1 MSRVS
6 VLESLY
12 SKKKSALEFNY
23 DNLWAPPIRALIPQ
37 EDINELIR
45 IATSLKYNGNID
57 LKYKLIDKVMNK
69 RGFRKAHAGTNR
81 VVYNFLEDPRFVA
94 KIAIDRVGM
103 KDTPSEFKNQKFF
116 APFCC
121 KIFEVDESGVIGFVE
136 RVNPITSLEEFLSVS
151 DDIFNMIITKIVGK
165 YVVDDIGTTKFM
177 NFGLRMNGFGPV
189 IIDFPYAYELD
200 GRKLRC
206 NKMNKTPFGQV
217 PCGGEIDYDA
227 GFNYLVCTKCGRI
240 YQARDLANETK
251 DILILN
257 SEGREDIMSRVRIID
272 PKSRKV
278 IIDDCTSTRNY
289 ISKEKYEAYL
299 SHSGEF
305 TPVEKVGGTRTNK
318 RKSKEEMRNS
328 YYTNL
333 VLESFSKTAPL
344 SVPLSEALG
353 KTSRVKVGGTIT
365 NGKKDIP
372 VVTGTDDSKDDG
384 IKRVQVKST
393 QDKMQEVHDTL
404 EEKVTKLGD
413 RVVEAGETLKQNLTT
428 AIDKVINTDNSH
440 ESSDAVEN
448 IPEAPETD
456 TADNTNEESD
466 EINKAI
472 DTVVKYTV
480 GGEDSDEA
488 SEENNI
494 DLSDFSIGR
503 DAEVKEPDYSNYEAE
518 ESPEESEE
526 HSDDYEAD
534 HSEYVKK
541 IRKEKHKQ
549 HKFSKDM
556 EEY

>member
-121 KIFEVDESGVIGFVE
+121 KIFEVDESGIIGFVE

-206 NKMNKTPFGQV
+206 NKMNKMPFGQV

-227 GFNYLVCTKCGRI
+227 GFNYLVCTKCGRT

-328 YYTNL
+328 YYTQL
-333 VLESFSKTAPL
+333 VLDSFNKTAP
-344 SVPLSEALG
+344 VTTPLSEALG
-353 KTSRVKVGGTIT
+353 MTSKVKVGGTIT

-384 IKRVQVKST
+384 IKRVQVKYT
-393 QDKMQEVHDTL
+393 QDKMQKVHDAL

-413 RVVEAGETLKQNLTT
+413 GVVEAGETLKQNLTT
-428 AIDKVINTDNSH
+428 AIDKAINTDNSH

-456 TADNTNEESD
+456 TADDTNEESD

-480 GGEDSDEA
+480 GCEDSEEA

-494 DLSDFSIGR
+494 DLSGFSIGQN
-503 DAEVKEPDYSNYEAE
+503 AEVKEPDYSNYKAE
-518 ESPEESEE
+518 ESPETSEE

-534 HSEYVKK
+534 YSEYVKR

>member
-81 VVYNFLEDPRFVA
+81 VVYNYLEDPRFVA

-227 GFNYLVCTKCGRI
+227 GFNYLVCTKCGRT

-272 PKSRKV
+272 PKTHKV

-299 SHSGEF
+299 SHSSDF
-305 TPVEKVGGTRTNK
+305 TPVEKVGGTRTRK
-318 RKSKEEMRNS
+318 RKSKEEMKNAALNS
-328 YYTNL
+328 QKIQAQI
-333 VLESFSKTAPL
+333 E
-344 SVPLSEALG
+344 G
-353 KTSRVKVGGTIT
+353 KTIVKTIVVP
-365 NGKKDIP
+365 GKL
-372 VVTGTDDSKDDG
+372 V
-384 IKRVQVKST
+384 
-393 QDKMQEVHDTL
+393 
-404 EEKVTKLGD
+404 
-413 RVVEAGETLKQNLTT
+413 
-428 AIDKVINTDNSH
+428 
-440 ESSDAVEN
+440 N
-448 IPEAPETD
+448 I
-456 TADNTNEESD
+456 
-466 EINKAI
+466 
-472 DTVVKYTV
+472 VVK
-480 GGEDSDEA
+480 
-488 SEENNI
+488 
-494 DLSDFSIGR
+494 
-503 DAEVKEPDYSNYEAE
+503 
-518 ESPEESEE
+518 
-526 HSDDYEAD
+526 
-534 HSEYVKK
+534 
-541 IRKEKHKQ
+541 
-549 HKFSKDM
+549 
-556 EEY
+556 

>member
-227 GFNYLVCTKCGRI
+227 GFNYLVCTKCGRT

-289 ISKEKYEAYL
+289 ISKEKYEAYI

-328 YYTNL
+328 YYTQL
-333 VLESFSKTAPL
+333 VLDNFNKTAP
-344 SVPLSEALG
+344 VTTPLSEALG
-353 KTSRVKVGGTIT
+353 ETSRVKVGGTIT

-404 EEKVTKLGD
+404 KEKVTKLGD
-413 RVVEAGETLKQNLTT
+413 RVIEAGDTLKQNLAT
-428 AIDKVINTDNSH
+428 AINKAINTDDSH
-440 ESSDAVEN
+440 ESSDAIEN
-448 IPEAPETD
+448 IPEAPETE
-456 TADNTNEESD
+456 TADDVNEESD

-503 DAEVKEPDYSNYEAE
+503 NAEVKEPDYSNYEAE

-534 HSEYVKK
+534 YSEYVKR

>member
-81 VVYNFLEDPRFVA
+81 IVYNYLEDPRFVA

-227 GFNYLVCTKCGRI
+227 GFNYLVCTKCGRT
-240 YQARDLANETK
+240 YQARDLANESK

-305 TPVEKVGGTRTNK
+305 TPVEKVGGTRINK
-318 RKSKEEMRNS
+318 RKSKEEMKNS

-333 VLESFSKTAPL
+333 VLENFNKTAPL
-344 SVPLSEALG
+344 SVSLSEVLG
-353 KTSRVKVGGTIT
+353 ETSKVKVGGTIT
-365 NGKKDIP
+365 NGKEEVP
-372 VVTGTDDSKDDG
+372 VVTKTDDSDNNESCK
-384 IKRVQVKST
+384 VEVKST
-393 QDKMQEVHDTL
+393 QDKMQEVHDAL
-404 EEKVTKLGD
+404 EEKVTKFGD
-413 RVVEAGETLKQNLTT
+413 KFVEAGNALKQNLAT
-428 AIDKVINTDNSH
+428 AIDKTINANDSH
-440 ESSDAVEN
+440 VSNDAVEN
-448 IPEAPETD
+448 IPEVPD
-456 TADNTNEESD
+456 TADDVNEESD
-466 EINKAI
+466 HINKAI
-472 DTVVKYTV
+472 DTVVKYTI
-480 GGEDSDEA
+480 GGKDSEEA
-488 SEENNI
+488 SEENTI
-494 DLSDFSIGR
+494 DLSGFSIGR
-503 DAEVKEPDYSNYEAE
+503 NAEVKEPDYSNYKAE
-518 ESPEESEE
+518 ESPETSEE
-526 HSDDYEAD
+526 HPDDYEAD
-534 HSEYVKK
+534 YSEYVKR

>member
-81 VVYNFLEDPRFVA
+81 VVYNYLEDPRFVA

-227 GFNYLVCTKCGRI
+227 GFNYLVCTKCGRT

-318 RKSKEEMRNS
+318 RKSKEEMKNS
-328 YYTNL
+328 YYTQL
-333 VLESFSKTAPL
+333 VLDNFNKTAP
-344 SVPLSEALG
+344 VTTPLSEALG
-353 KTSRVKVGGTIT
+353 MTSKVKVGGTIT

-384 IKRVQVKST
+384 IKRVQVKYT
-393 QDKMQEVHDTL
+393 QDKMQEEHDSL
-404 EEKVTKLGD
+404 AEKITKFED
-413 RVVEAGETLKQNLTT
+413 RVVEAGETLEQNLAI

-456 TADNTNEESD
+456 TADDTNEESD

-480 GGEDSDEA
+480 GCEDSEEA

-494 DLSDFSIGR
+494 DLNNFTIGQNVE
-503 DAEVKEPDYSNYEAE
+503 DKEPDYSNYKAE
-518 ESPEESEE
+518 ESPETSEE
-526 HSDDYEAD
+526 HPDDYEVD
-534 HSEYVKK
+534 YSEYVKK

>member
-81 VVYNFLEDPRFVA
+81 VVYNYLEDPRFVA

-227 GFNYLVCTKCGRI
+227 GFNYLVCTKCGRT
-240 YQARDLANETK
+240 YQARDLANESK

-305 TPVEKVGGTRTNK
+305 TPVEKVGGTRINK
-318 RKSKEEMRNS
+318 RKSKEEMKNS

-333 VLESFSKTAPL
+333 VLENFNKTAPL
-344 SVPLSEALG
+344 SVSLSEVLG
-353 KTSRVKVGGTIT
+353 ETSRVKVGGTIT

-384 IKRVQVKST
+384 IKRVQVKYT
-393 QDKMQEVHDTL
+393 QDKMQDVLDTL

-413 RVVEAGETLKQNLTT
+413 RVVEAGETLKQNLAT
-428 AIDKVINTDNSH
+428 AIDKPINTDNSH

-456 TADNTNEESD
+456 TADDTNEESD

-503 DAEVKEPDYSNYEAE
+503 NAEVKEPDYSNYEAE

-534 HSEYVKK
+534 YSEYVKK

>member
-23 DNLWAPPIRALIPQ
+23 DNLWAPPIRSLIPQ

-45 IATSLKYNGNID
+45 IATSLKYNGKID

-81 VVYNFLEDPRFVA
+81 VVYNYLEDPRFVA
-94 KIAIDRVGM
+94 KIAVDRVGM
-103 KDTPSEFKNQKFF
+103 KDTPMEFKNQRFF

-136 RVNPITSLEEFLSVS
+136 RVNPITSLEEFLSVA
-151 DDIFNMIITKIVGK
+151 DDVFNMIITKIVGK

-206 NKMNKTPFGQV
+206 NKMIKTPYGQV

-227 GFNYLVCTKCGRI
+227 GFNYLVCTKCGRT
-240 YQARDLANETK
+240 YQARDLANESK

-272 PKSRKV
+272 PKTHKV

-299 SHSGEF
+299 SHSSDF
-305 TPVEKVGGTRTNK
+305 TPVEKVGGTRTRK
-318 RKSKEEMRNS
+318 RKSKEEMKNS
-328 YYTNL
+328 YYTQL
-333 VLESFSKTAPL
+333 VLDNFNKTAP
-344 SVPLSEALG
+344 VTTPLSEALG
-353 KTSRVKVGGTIT
+353 MTSKVKVGGTIT
-365 NGKKDIP
+365 NGKQEVP

-384 IKRVQVKST
+384 IKRVQVKSA

-413 RVVEAGETLKQNLTT
+413 RVVEAGETLRQNLAT
-428 AIDKVINTDNSH
+428 AIDKAINTDNSH
-440 ESSDAVEN
+440 ESSDAVE

-456 TADNTNEESD
+456 TADDTNEESD

-480 GGEDSDEA
+480 GCEDSEEA

-494 DLSDFSIGR
+494 DLNNFTIGQNVE
-503 DAEVKEPDYSNYEAE
+503 DKEPDYSNYKAE
-518 ESPEESEE
+518 ESPETSEE
-526 HSDDYEAD
+526 YPDDYEVD
-534 HSEYVKK
+534 YSEYVKK

>member
-23 DNLWAPPIRALIPQ
+23 DNLWAPPIRSLIPQ

-45 IATSLKYNGNID
+45 IATSLKYNGKID

-81 VVYNFLEDPRFVA
+81 VVYNYLEDPRFVA
-94 KIAIDRVGM
+94 KIAVDRVGM
-103 KDTPSEFKNQKFF
+103 KDTPMEFKNQRFF

-136 RVNPITSLEEFLSVS
+136 RVNPITSLEEFLSVA
-151 DDIFNMIITKIVGK
+151 DDVFNMIITKIVGK

-206 NKMNKTPFGQV
+206 NKMIKTPYGQV

-227 GFNYLVCTKCGRI
+227 GFNYLVCTKCGRT
-240 YQARDLANETK
+240 YQARDLANESK

-272 PKSRKV
+272 PKTHKV

-299 SHSGEF
+299 SHSSDF
-305 TPVEKVGGTRTNK
+305 TPVEKVGGTRTRK
-318 RKSKEEMRNS
+318 RKSKEEMKNS
-328 YYTNL
+328 YYTQR
-333 VLESFSKTAPL
+333 VLDNFNKTAP
-344 SVPLSEALG
+344 VTTPLSEALG
-353 KTSRVKVGGTIT
+353 MTSKVKVGGTIT

-384 IKRVQVKST
+384 IKRVQVKLETAKEVIEKGMEVLSDDAT
-393 QDKMQEVHDTL
+393 DKAEDIYLATRDVSDKIKKAVDT
-404 EEKVTKLGD
+404 V
-413 RVVEAGETLKQNLTT
+413 
-428 AIDKVINTDNSH
+428 
-440 ESSDAVEN
+440 VEN
-448 IPEAPETD
+448 IMN
-456 TADNTNEESD
+456 TAGEIFDNELNEENTEEESS
-466 EINKAI
+466 ENINI
-472 DTVVKYTV
+472 
-480 GGEDSDEA
+480 
-488 SEENNI
+488 EN
-494 DLSDFSIGR
+494 FSIGQNVT
-503 DAEVKEPDYSNYEAE
+503 EEEPDYSNYEAE
-518 ESPEESEE
+518 DAEEEQE
-526 HSDDYEAD
+526 DDSDEDEPNYT
-534 HSEYVKK
+534 EYIKK

-549 HKFSKDM
+549 QKFDKDM
-556 EEY
+556 EDY

>member
-23 DNLWAPPIRALIPQ
+23 DNLWAPPIRALISQ

-45 IATSLKYNGNID
+45 IATSLKYNADID

-81 VVYNFLEDPRFVA
+81 VTYKFLEDPRFVA

-227 GFNYLVCTKCGRI
+227 GFNNLVCTKCGRT

-333 VLESFSKTAPL
+333 VLESFSKAAPL

-353 KTSRVKVGGTIT
+353 ETSRVKVGGTIT
-365 NGKKDIP
+365 NGKEEVPIATK
-372 VVTGTDDSKDDG
+372 TDDTDNNESCKVED
-384 IKRVQVKST
+384 KST

-404 EEKVTKLGD
+404 EEKVTKFGD
-413 RVVEAGETLKQNLTT
+413 RVIEAGDTLKQNLAT
-428 AIDKVINTDNSH
+428 AINKAINTDDSH

-448 IPEAPETD
+448 IPEVPEI
-456 TADNTNEESD
+456 ADDANEESD

-488 SEENNI
+488 SEENKI
-494 DLSDFSIGR
+494 DLSGFSIGR
-503 DAEVKEPDYSNYEAE
+503 NAEVKEPDYSNYKAE
-518 ESPEESEE
+518 ESPEMSEE

-534 HSEYVKK
+534 YSEYVKR

>member
-57 LKYKLIDKVMNK
+57 LKYELIDKVMNK

-81 VVYNFLEDPRFVA
+81 VVYNYLEDPRFVA

-227 GFNYLVCTKCGRI
+227 GFNYLVCTKCGRT
-240 YQARDLANETK
+240 YQARDLANESK

-305 TPVEKVGGTRTNK
+305 TPVEKVGGTRINK
-318 RKSKEEMRNS
+318 RKSKEEMKNS
-328 YYTNL
+328 YYTQL
-333 VLESFSKTAPL
+333 VLDNFNKTAP
-344 SVPLSEALG
+344 VTTPLSEALG
-353 KTSRVKVGGTIT
+353 MTSKVKVGGTIT

-384 IKRVQVKST
+384 IKRVQVKYT
-393 QDKMQEVHDTL
+393 QDKMQEEHDSL
-404 EEKVTKLGD
+404 AEKITKFED
-413 RVVEAGETLKQNLTT
+413 RVVEAGETLEQNLAT
-428 AIDKVINTDNSH
+428 AINKVINTDNSH

-456 TADNTNEESD
+456 TANDTNEESD

-480 GGEDSDEA
+480 GCEDSEEA

-494 DLSDFSIGR
+494 DLNNFTIGQNVE
-503 DAEVKEPDYSNYEAE
+503 DKEPDYSNYKAE
-518 ESPEESEE
+518 ESPETS
-526 HSDDYEAD
+526 
-534 HSEYVKK
+534 
-541 IRKEKHKQ
+541 
-549 HKFSKDM
+549 
-556 EEY
+556 